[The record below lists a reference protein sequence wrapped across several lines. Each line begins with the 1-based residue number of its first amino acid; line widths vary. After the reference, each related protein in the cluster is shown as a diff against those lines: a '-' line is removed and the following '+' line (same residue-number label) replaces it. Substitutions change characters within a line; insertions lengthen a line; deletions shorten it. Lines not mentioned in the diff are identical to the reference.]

1 MEGIVRLYS
10 STFECALVNT
20 GNEPVLISPEE
31 PIAVLKAFNG
41 DVILL
46 SSTSGESSSGS
57 SVDIAAFH
65 SESDSNSDQLF
76 DSHHSSEELTS
87 LTQDDQWANADPND
101 NNTVLHFLENFKI
114 GDQRTPEEKLLIG
127 KLLLKHRSR
136 FVLNGDSLGIVK
148 GVVHRIDTGNAPPVA
163 KNPYRCSLKERQI
176 IEKQISE
183 MIAKGIIE
191 PIVSE
196 WASPVVIV
204 SKRDGTM
211 RFCVDYRDVNHLTK
225 PDQYP
230 IPRLDDSLDMLGN
243 STMYSTMDAC
253 SAYWQIRM
261 DPDSVEKTTFI
272 SHAGLYAFKFMPF
285 GLRNAPATMG
295 RAMQKILCREN
306 RKTCIVYLD
315 DCIVF
320 SNSFEEHLTRLDTI
334 LQRMT
339 EYDLK
344 LKPSKCYFAQ
354 EDVSFLGHLV
364 SAKGIQPD
372 PDRIKPL
379 LNYPIPRD
387 KTGVRAFLGMTGFYR
402 RFIRFYSKI
411 AQPLYALLKKDSDF
425 EWSPSCQEAFNT
437 LRNHLLEAPILA
449 HYDPN
454 AIYILRTDAARI
466 GLGGHLIQCPV

>member
-1 MEGIVRLYS
+1 MEPCDS
-10 STFECALVNT
+10 ALT
-20 GNEPVLISPEE
+20 
-31 PIAVLKAFNG
+31 IA
-41 DVILL
+41 
-46 SSTSGESSSGS
+46 
-57 SVDIAAFH
+57 
-65 SESDSNSDQLF
+65 
-76 DSHHSSEELTS
+76 
-87 LTQDDQWANADPND
+87 
-101 NNTVLHFLENFKI
+101 
-114 GDQRTPEEKLLIG
+114 
-127 KLLLKHRSR
+127 
-136 FVLNGDSLGIVK
+136 
-148 GVVHRIDTGNAPPVA
+148 
-163 KNPYRCSLKERQI
+163 
-176 IEKQISE
+176 
-183 MIAKGIIE
+183 
-191 PIVSE
+191 
-196 WASPVVIV
+196 
-204 SKRDGTM
+204 
-211 RFCVDYRDVNHLTK
+211 DVNQLTK

-320 SNSFEEHLTRLDTI
+320 SKSFEKHLTRLDTI

-344 LKPSKCYFAQ
+344 LKPSKCFFAQ

-364 SAKGIQPD
+364 SARGIQPD
-372 PDRIKPL
+372 PERIKPL

-425 EWSPSCQEAFNT
+425 EWSPSCQEAFNA
-437 LRNHLLEAPILA
+437 LRNHLLEAPVLA

-454 AIYILRTDAARI
+454 AIYILRTDAARV
-466 GLGGHLIQCPV
+466 GLGGHLIQCPVIRDDQGNVTKILRKEARLFACCSRTTTKEERNYGVTNLECLAIIFSIDKFRPYLFGPKFIIESDHCALCILTKGEKPIDKNLPVVSPYSGLRIRSSLLLRQDAQ

>member
-1 MEGIVRLYS
+1 MRYS
-10 STFECALVNT
+10 V
-20 GNEPVLISPEE
+20 
-31 PIAVLKAFNG
+31 FNG
-41 DVILL
+41 DVISI

-57 SVDIAAFH
+57 GVDVAAFR
-65 SESDSNSDQLF
+65 SESDSSRDQLL
-76 DSHHSSEELTS
+76 DTPNSSEEYNS
-87 LTQDDQWANADPND
+87 STQVDQWTNADIN
-101 NNTVLHFLENFKI
+101 NHNTVTRFLENFKI
-114 GDQRTPEEKLLIG
+114 GNQRTQEEKYQIG
-127 KLLLKHRSR
+127 QLLLKHRSR
-136 FVLNGDSLGIVK
+136 FVLDGDSLGIIK
-148 GVVHRIDTGNAPPVA
+148 GVVHHIDTGDAQPVA

-176 IEKQISE
+176 IEEQISE
-183 MIAKGIIE
+183 MIAEGIIE

-211 RFCVDYRDVNHLTK
+211 RFCVDYRDVNQLTK

-285 GLRNAPATMG
+285 GLRNDPATMG

-320 SNSFEEHLTRLDTI
+320 SKSFEEHLTRLDTI

-344 LKPSKCYFAQ
+344 LKPSKCFFAQ

-364 SAKGIQPD
+364 SARGIQPD
-372 PDRIKPL
+372 PERIKPL

-402 RFIRFYSKI
+402 RLIRFYSKI

-425 EWSPSCQEAFNT
+425 EWSPSCQEAFNA
-437 LRNHLLEAPILA
+437 LRNHLLEAPVLA
-449 HYDPN
+449 HYDQN
-454 AIYILRTDAARI
+454 AIYILRTDSARV
-466 GLGGHLIQCPV
+466 GLGGHLIKCPVIRDDQRNVTKILRKEARLRLL